1 MTGPNPDD
9 LESAA
14 SRGLRN
20 ESRDSLFLLAQVGV
34 LGGVALE
41 SVRVRNLSP
50 SGMMAETS
58 ILFVVGTQVRVEL
71 RGIDPLTGRVVW
83 VTDGRMGIA
92 FDAEVDPR
100 RVRREQKPSVTPPYL
115 RQINARRPGLISSLI
130 FSFPQVTRFARFVDE
145 DIRVLTSLLATANS
159 REELGQRFADVVRA
173 SATPGRAEAHAY
185 RRRRHHRTG
194 NGDSV

>member
-1 MTGPNPDD
+1 
-9 LESAA
+9 
-14 SRGLRN
+14 
-20 ESRDSLFLLAQVGV
+20 V

-115 RQINARRPGLISSLI
+115 RQVNARRPGLKI
-130 FSFPQVTRFARFVDE
+130 
-145 DIRVLTSLLATANS
+145 
-159 REELGQRFADVVRA
+159 G
-173 SATPGRAEAHAY
+173 
-185 RRRRHHRTG
+185 
-194 NGDSV
+194 

>member
-100 RVRREQKPSVTPPYL
+100 RVRREQKPCVTPPYL
-115 RQINARRPGLISSLI
+115 RQVNARRPGLKI
-130 FSFPQVTRFARFVDE
+130 
-145 DIRVLTSLLATANS
+145 
-159 REELGQRFADVVRA
+159 G
-173 SATPGRAEAHAY
+173 
-185 RRRRHHRTG
+185 
-194 NGDSV
+194 